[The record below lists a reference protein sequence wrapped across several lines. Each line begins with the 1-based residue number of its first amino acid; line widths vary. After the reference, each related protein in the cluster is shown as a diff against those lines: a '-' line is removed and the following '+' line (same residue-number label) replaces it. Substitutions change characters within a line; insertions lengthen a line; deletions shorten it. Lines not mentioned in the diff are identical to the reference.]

1 MDLTKNIL
9 EENPIVAAVKNVEQ
23 LDKALKTDVNV
34 IFVLFGDILNLNEIS
49 DKIYKSNKVGII
61 HIDLVE
67 GLTNK
72 DGHQVDGW
80 EVSNTAIPIDYVC
93 TKVNVASCEN
103 ANNVVNAEWYNRFQ
117 PYHDAHRR
125 KTGEDGRIYRD
136 TMEFNSGDVPKAFPR
151 GSLPVAKRYAFPT
164 TATLGRIHGTD
175 PSRQHIDCPNGT
187 DCNTGAAA
195 NIFCEMYWSFRVFFS
210 V

>member
-1 MDLTKNIL
+1 MNELKNIL

-72 DGHQVDGW
+72 
-80 EVSNTAIPIDYVC
+80 EVSLRYLKKNTKFKGIISTKSQTIKAAKKLGFYAIQRAFILDSLSLAN
-93 TKVNVASCEN
+93 TKTHLVDEC
-103 ANNVVNAEWYNRFQ
+103 
-117 PYHDAHRR
+117 DAIEMLPGLLFKVIKDLS
-125 KTGEDGRIYRD
+125 KTLNKPLIVGGLISDKEDV
-136 TMEFNSGDVPKAFPR
+136 MEALKSG
-151 GSLPVAKRYAFPT
+151 
-164 TATLGRIHGTD
+164 ATCISATKEEL
-175 PSRQHIDCPNGT
+175 
-187 DCNTGAAA
+187 
-195 NIFCEMYWSFRVFFS
+195 WSI
-210 V
+210 

>member
-1 MDLTKNIL
+1 MVELKNIL

-72 DGHQVDGW
+72 
-80 EVSNTAIPIDYVC
+80 EVSLRYLKKNTKFKGIIS
-93 TKVNVASCEN
+93 TKS
-103 ANNVVNAEWYNRFQ
+103 Q
-117 PYHDAHRR
+117 
-125 KTGEDGRIYRD
+125 TI
-136 TMEFNSGDVPKAFPR
+136 KA
-151 GSLPVAKRYAFPT
+151 AK
-164 TATLGRIHGTD
+164 
-175 PSRQHIDCPNGT
+175 N
-187 DCNTGAAA
+187 
-195 NIFCEMYWSFRVFFS
+195 
-210 V
+210 